1 MAYSELI
8 KKFSRIREYVRDF
21 YVFGFKSRDD
31 YTIKSKRSYDD
42 EKRRLESWLGDYM
55 SFKQTSD
62 GKNVFISI
70 DSRITHH
77 NPLYTAWKAKS
88 FTDGDITLHFIL
100 MDILKDSEK
109 AISISEIMEE
119 IDGYLDG
126 FEEPRMFDE
135 STVRKKLKEYES
147 VGLVTSE
154 KQGKTLFYQISDDSP
169 TYDSDVLDF
178 FSEIMPCGVIGSFL
192 LDKKRG
198 THEEVFAFKHHYI
211 TGALD
216 SEIVCSLFMAMQEK
230 KSVSIEVFNRDKDR
244 ITETQVIPLRMFISV
259 QSGRQYLLAYSPR
272 FKRFTPFRTDNIL
285 SVKLGDEEPR
295 FDEFRL
301 KLDSI
306 QKHMWGVS
314 TEGRSGERMEHVE
327 FTITF
332 RDDEKHIPQR
342 LEREKRCGTLERIDD
357 NMYRFSADVFDA
369 MELVPWIRTFICR
382 ITDIHFSDE
391 KTERKFREDIEK
403 MYEMYGVEGG
413 DAL

>member
-8 KKFSRIREYVRDF
+8 KKFSRIREYMRDF

-55 SFKQTSD
+55 SFKQTPD

-100 MDILKDSEK
+100 MDILKDSEE
-109 AISISEIMEE
+109 ALSISEIMED

-147 VGLVTSE
+147 VGLVISE
-154 KQGKTLFYQISDDSP
+154 KQGKTLFYRISDDSP
-169 TYDSDVLDF
+169 IYDSDVLDY

-198 THEEVFAFKHHYI
+198 MHEEVFAFKHHYI

-216 SEIVCSLFMAMQEK
+216 SEIVCALFMAMQEK

-244 ITETQVIPLRMFISV
+244 ITETQVIPLRVFISV
-259 QSGRQYLLAYSPR
+259 QSGRQYLLAYSPG

-295 FDEFRL
+295 FDEFRE
-301 KLDSI
+301 KLDSV

-327 FTITF
+327 FIITF

-357 NMYRFSADVFDA
+357 NTYRFSADVFDA

>member
-8 KKFSRIREYVRDF
+8 KKFSRIREYMRDF

-55 SFKQTSD
+55 SFKQTPD

-100 MDILKDSEK
+100 MDILKDSEE
-109 AISISEIMEE
+109 ALSISEIMED

-126 FEEPRMFDE
+126 FEELRMFDE

-147 VGLVTSE
+147 VGLVISE
-154 KQGKTLFYQISDDSP
+154 KQGKTLFYRISDDSP
-169 TYDSDVLDF
+169 IYDSDVLDY

-198 THEEVFAFKHHYI
+198 MHEEVFAFKHHYI

-216 SEIVCSLFMAMQEK
+216 SEIVCALFMAMQEK

-244 ITETQVIPLRMFISV
+244 ITETQVIPLRVFISV
-259 QSGRQYLLAYSPR
+259 QSGRQYLLAYSPG

-295 FDEFRL
+295 FDEFRE
-301 KLDSI
+301 KLDSV

-327 FTITF
+327 FIITF

-357 NMYRFSADVFDA
+357 NTYRFSADVFDA